1 MRVAVTGASG
11 LVGSALVESLEGDG
25 HEVLALVRR
34 EPAAGEVRWDP
45 AAGQIDA
52 APLEGLDAVVHL
64 AGAGIADRRWTDD
77 RKRELLESRTKGTS
91 LLCEAL
97 ASLDRRPAVVVGA
110 SAIGFY
116 GDRPGVTLTEEDEP
130 GEGFL
135 AGLVVAWEASYAFA
149 EQAGIRVAKAR
160 TGIILARHGGAL
172 KPQLPLFKLGL
183 GGRLGSGRQVQSWIT
198 LEDEVRALR
207 HLLEHDVSGPVNL
220 TAPNPVTNA
229 EMAKALGKA
238 LHRPT
243 ILPTPGFGPKLLFG
257 GQLVD
262 ELLYSSARIMPK
274 VLEKEG
280 FTFLNDEIE
289 DALDAV
295 LR

>member
-11 LVGSALVESLEGDG
+11 LIGTALTASLEGDG
-25 HEVLALVRR
+25 HEVLRVVRSA
-34 EPAAGEVRWDP
+34 PSSGDVRWDP
-45 AAGQIDA
+45 AVGEIDA
-52 APLEGLDAVVHL
+52 AGLEGLDAVVHL
-64 AGAGIADRRWTDD
+64 AGAGIADKRWTDE
-77 RKRELLESRTKGTS
+77 RKREILESRTKGTS

-97 ASLDRRPAVVVGA
+97 ASLDQRPGVLVGG

-116 GDRPGVTLTEEDEP
+116 GDRPGVTLTEADGP

-135 AGLVVAWEASYAFA
+135 ADVVVAWETSYGMA
-149 EQAGIRVAKAR
+149 EEAGIRVAKAR
-160 TGIILARHGGAL
+160 TGIVLSKDGGAL

-183 GGRLGSGRQVQSWIT
+183 GGRIGPGDQVQSWIT

-207 HLLEHDVSGPVNL
+207 HLIDHDVSGAANL

-229 EMAKALGKA
+229 EMTDALGHV

-243 ILPTPGFGPKLLFG
+243 FLPTPTFGPKLLFG

-262 ELLYSSARIMPK
+262 ELLFSSAR
-274 VLEKEG
+274 VLPEVLLESG
-280 FTFLNDEIE
+280 FEFHQPEVE
-289 DALDAV
+289 AALAAV
-295 LR
+295 LA